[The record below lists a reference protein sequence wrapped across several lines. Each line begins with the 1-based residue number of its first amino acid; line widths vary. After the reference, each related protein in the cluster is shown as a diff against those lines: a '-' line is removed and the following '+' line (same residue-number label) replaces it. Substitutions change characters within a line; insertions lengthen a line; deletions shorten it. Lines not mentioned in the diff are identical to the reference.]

1 MSDLAQ
7 VNANLSA
14 LNEKQEEA
22 NRLAKDNTSTNNE
35 GTSVLLGLG
44 ESIARGEE
52 KASNF
57 IGEKFKGLKEGIKG
71 LMPSQ
76 EEKGEQRRGFAD
88 FLKGLGDKFKGL
100 AGVIGK
106 GFSKGKDAVGGFFA
120 PLVTALKGIVVGGF
134 LFLFLKKLPE
144 LLNSPLFLEIQK
156 TITDVI
162 IPALIKLYENFIKP
176 FAAFIGEKLMDLFRD
191 INDETKSGMD
201 LPLIHI

>member
-22 NRLAKDNTSTNNE
+22 NRIAKDNTTTNNE

-57 IGEKFKGLKEGIKG
+57 IGEKFKGLREGIKC

-76 EEKGEQRRGFAD
+76 EEKG
-88 FLKGLGDKFKGL
+88 
-100 AGVIGK
+100 
-106 GFSKGKDAVGGFFA
+106 
-120 PLVTALKGIVVGGF
+120 
-134 LFLFLKKLPE
+134 
-144 LLNSPLFLEIQK
+144 
-156 TITDVI
+156 
-162 IPALIKLYENFIKP
+162 
-176 FAAFIGEKLMDLFRD
+176 
-191 INDETKSGMD
+191 
-201 LPLIHI
+201 